1 MASRAVRAAL
11 ARVRAYVE
19 DDSHGYEMG
28 SRDWDYGTDCSGLV
42 LLYVAFL
49 LGIDPDALAARFP
62 DWSTRTMRAH
72 LVELGFKMVAFSTSA
87 MDEGRILIKE
97 IAGKVGHTVIYL
109 GDWRIFGA
117 EGNWDKQPGDGDG
130 TEICERKYYSY
141 GYNWIAI
148 PPEDLEEEVTDADI
162 EKIAEKVA
170 EKVIMG
176 TPIDGNNVYNRLLG
190 IDNLTQ
196 ANYKELHRTDDV
208 SGRGTK
214 ASLYERVCWLGAGQ
228 KNIIGKLDDI
238 KAGVDAIGVL
248 TSKGE

>member
-1 MASRAVRAAL
+1 MASKRIRAAL
-11 ARVRAYVE
+11 SKVRAYVE

-72 LVELGFKMVAFSTSA
+72 LIELGFKLVAFSTSA

-162 EKIAEKVA
+162 EKIATLAA
-170 EKVIMG
+170 EKVVNYDLNG
-176 TPIDGNNVYNRLLG
+176 TKLRDRIIG
-190 IDNLTQ
+190 IDNA
-196 ANYKELHRTDDV
+196 ANGANNKLADTSDPT
-208 SGRGTK
+208 GRGKEMTTHDHVK
-214 ASLYERVCWLGAGQ
+214 WIGASQ
-228 KNIIGKLDDI
+228 QDIIDKLDDI
-238 KAGVDAIGVL
+238 RAGVDAIGVL
-248 TSKGE
+248 ASKDE

>member
-49 LGIDPDALAARFP
+49 LGIDPDALAARYP

-72 LVELGFKMVAFSTSA
+72 LIELGFKLVKFSTSA

-97 IAGKVGHTVIYL
+97 LPGKVGHTVIYL
-109 GDWRIFGA
+109 GDWMILGA
-117 EGNWDKQPGDGDG
+117 EGNWDGVAGDGDG
-130 TEICERKYYSY
+130 SEICERRYYSY

-148 PPEDLEEEVTDADI
+148 PPKETEEEVTQDDI
-162 EKIAEKVA
+162 EKIATLAA
-170 EKVIMG
+170 EKVVNYEING
-176 TPIDGNNVYNRLLG
+176 VKLRDRIIG
-190 IDNLTQ
+190 IDNA
-196 ANYKELHRTDDV
+196 ANGANNKLADTSDPT
-208 SGRGTK
+208 GRGKEMTTHDHVK
-214 ASLYERVCWLGAGQ
+214 WIGASQ
-228 KNIIGKLDDI
+228 QDIIGKLDDI
-238 KAGVDAIGVL
+238 KAGVDAVGVL
-248 TSKGE
+248 ASKSE